1 MPEPAPP
8 LAAAAPAAAV
18 DIPLPHRPYF
28 LAAIATVLT
37 AGASWGAW
45 LLWSIGFA
53 GDFTGISLH
62 HVNAHGH
69 AQIFGWVGLFV
80 MGFGYQMLPRLWHAP
95 AAAPRGAGTALGLML
110 SGLVLRTAG
119 MSAPAAGW
127 APPAALG
134 GGALEIAAIGV
145 FAGHLAGTLR
155 AARRPLEPWAAFVL
169 AGLGFFVLQAVLS
182 VWHMHRLMIAPD
194 RDALVA
200 QVATWQ
206 APLRDLQVHGLA
218 LCMILGVNLRLLPIL
233 YDRAPAPT
241 RRAWIA
247 FGLVVGAIC
256 GEVTLFLAYRISG
269 SHHVAALLLVPW
281 LMLAAGCLLIGLSF
295 RFWKPMVGIGGGPCR
310 SAKFIRAAWGWLAL
324 SLGMLLLLPAY
335 QAASGIPFSH
345 AYYGAIRH
353 AITVGFVSLMIMGIA
368 ARIVPMLADVD
379 HRTLPGLWAPFVLVN
394 LGCLLRVSTQTLTN
408 WHPLFFGV
416 IGVSGMLEVAGLALW
431 GAHLAAVMLGSRSL
445 SVFVARPRLS

>member
-1 MPEPAPP
+1 
-8 LAAAAPAAAV
+8 
-18 DIPLPHRPYF
+18 
-28 LAAIATVLT
+28 
-37 AGASWGAW
+37 
-45 LLWSIGFA
+45 
-53 GDFTGISLH
+53 
-62 HVNAHGH
+62 
-69 AQIFGWVGLFV
+69 
-80 MGFGYQMLPRLWHAP
+80 
-95 AAAPRGAGTALGLML
+95 
-110 SGLVLRTAG
+110 
-119 MSAPAAGW
+119 
-127 APPAALG
+127 
-134 GGALEIAAIGV
+134 
-145 FAGHLAGTLR
+145 
-155 AARRPLEPWAAFVL
+155 
-169 AGLGFFVLQAVLS
+169 
-182 VWHMHRLMIAPD
+182 
-194 RDALVA
+194 
-200 QVATWQ
+200 
-206 APLRDLQVHGLA
+206 
-218 LCMILGVNLRLLPIL
+218 
-233 YDRAPAPT
+233 
-241 RRAWIA
+241 
-247 FGLVVGAIC
+247 
-256 GEVTLFLAYRISG
+256 
-269 SHHVAALLLVPW
+269 ALLLVPW